1 MKRISLLVI
10 IPLSLL
16 MTSCAPIPA
25 GQGYNNTPYGEEQM
39 GPGYPNLMGGER
51 GPYFFYEGSPS
62 PSFHGH
68 DHDRD
73 SHRDNDRDHDR
84 DHDGAYNRDGHRDFD
99 HDRK

>member
-16 MTSCAPIPA
+16 MISCTPIPE
-25 GQGYNNTPYGEEQM
+25 GRGYNAPYGEEQM
-39 GPGYPNLMGGER
+39 GPAYPNFMDREG
-51 GPYFFYEGSPS
+51 GPYFFYEGTPS

-84 DHDGAYNRDGHRDFD
+84 DHDGAYNRDGLRDFGR
-99 HDRK
+99 DRK